1 MSDFEPGA
9 GATHVDEFESPEAA
23 GLRARLKEMVLAP
36 SSDEEEVDEW
46 DGQEQEVQYAS
57 SQVRRFIRDNPN
69 REGHEVIPPPV
80 LEAIARIAK
89 TWRVTNKRY
98 LEIFHDQN
106 SVDDWYFEEELW
118 DARSMEMTDHMAP
131 LLDPKNALRFRNI
144 SSGEA
149 MPEIEDAELA
159 SSLLGDPNFTEK
171 AAVVD
176 YVAFDLW
183 QAFRRRKMSSTVSSD
198 KEKDAEYEKV
208 RARDLP
214 LIQQGIIT
222 LLESGDVASIREV
235 LENIEYVGESAFA
248 TNILFDAQLSSDQ
261 RQAYMI
267 QHINVF
273 GFIETVDVLSHKIA
287 ELALEDTEEA
297 TQLTAQLKK
306 LFTLIQ
312 GEQVDEVLHELEEV
326 YDAVDFERYALN
338 HEQLT
343 VREVDKLEAIARS
356 LAETTG
362 KDSHDVRVIDIGA
375 GVGRHAIGLRD
386 RGFRYISALESQPQ
400 HVEILRSKAPEVRI
414 IGNNWHDIPLASGDA
429 YDEAPEL
436 FYCLGRTV
444 PHNRTPQDMLKLFD
458 EIQRITAPNAKG
470 LIDIPDIT
478 IGEYQ
483 ERVQKFGDNLAALPG
498 IDPHESRLVFD
509 GPDNVHKFNRMV
521 LTPQQMEIY
530 ARMCGFKIQ
539 LVGTEEVEAASGV
552 NNQYYLLEKDEGFYP
567 DDISREEL
575 SKMIK
580 DVGLYDAGVD
590 YQMYVDAWG
599 MTLGQAIWG
608 GLDNDEVRMRN
619 SVGRGPVVSVEK
631 RGRALYFE
639 GIL

>member
-9 GATHVDEFESPEAA
+9 GAAHVGEFESPEAA
-23 GLRARLKEMVLAP
+23 GLRARLKEMVLTPNA
-36 SSDEEEVDEW
+36 DEEEVDEW
-46 DGQEQEVQYAS
+46 DDQEREVQYVS
-57 SQVRRFIRDNPN
+57 SQLRRFIRDNPN
-69 REGHEVIPPPV
+69 REGHDVIPPP
-80 LEAIARIAK
+80 LLDAIARIAK

-106 SVDDWYFEEELW
+106 SVDNWYFEEELW
-118 DARSMEMTDHMAP
+118 DGRAMEMADHMAP
-131 LLDPKNALRFRNI
+131 LLDPKIAFRYRNL
-144 SSGEA
+144 S
-149 MPEIEDAELA
+149 PESEEEMQSDEMIT
-159 SSLLGDPNFTEK
+159 SLLEDPNFTEK

-183 QAFRRRKMSSTVSSD
+183 QAFRKRNMSSTLSSD
-198 KEKDAEYEKV
+198 EEKDAEYEKM

-214 LIQQGIIT
+214 HIQQGIIT

-248 TNILFDAQLSSDQ
+248 TNILFDANLSPDQ

-287 ELALEDTEEA
+287 ALELEDTEDA

-326 YDAVDFERYALN
+326 YDAVDFESYALN

-343 VREVDKLEAIARS
+343 VREVDRLEAIARS

-362 KDSHDVRVIDIGA
+362 KDPHDVRVIDIGA

-386 RGFRYISALESQPQ
+386 RGFRHISALESQPQ
-400 HVEILRSKAPEVRI
+400 HIELLRSKAPEVRV
-414 IGNNWHDIPLASGDA
+414 IGNNWHDIPLADGDA

-436 FYCLGRTV
+436 FCCLGRTV

-458 EIQRITAPNAKG
+458 EIQRITAPNSKG

-483 ERVQKFGDNLAALPG
+483 ERVQRFGDNLAALPG

-530 ARMCGFKIQ
+530 AKMCGFKIK

-552 NNQYYLLEKDEGFYP
+552 NSQYYLLEKDEGFYP

-608 GLDNDEVRMRN
+608 GLDNDELRMRN